1 MIHDEYTCIYP
12 YILLHG
18 KEITE
23 MLYSFDF
30 VLEM

>member
-1 MIHDEYTCIYP
+1 MMNIHVIYP

-18 KEITE
+18 IEITE

-30 VLEM
+30 VLKM

>member
-1 MIHDEYTCIYP
+1 MIHDEYIYP